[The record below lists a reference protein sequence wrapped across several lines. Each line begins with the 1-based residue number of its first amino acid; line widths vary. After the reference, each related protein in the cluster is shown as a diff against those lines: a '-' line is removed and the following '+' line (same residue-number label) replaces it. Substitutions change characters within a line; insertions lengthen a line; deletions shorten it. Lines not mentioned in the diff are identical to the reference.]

1 MYKKVPSQ
9 GVAGESMDVMEVL
22 DNMREK
28 AISDQALYMQ
38 ILRTLDQ
45 KSPYD
50 AFCALCRENG
60 YDIYPLDLAAA
71 GEEMYAAIKRSTNGG
86 GENSPMLEGEDD
98 LYRMFMDE
106 IKSYGKT

>member
-1 MYKKVPSQ
+1 
-9 GVAGESMDVMEVL
+9 MDVMEVL
-22 DNMREK
+22 DNMKEK
-28 AISDQALYMQ
+28 ALSDRVLYIR
-38 ILRTLDQ
+38 ILQTQ
-45 KSPYD
+45 EQQSPYD
-50 AFCALCRENG
+50 AFCAICRECG
-60 YDIYPLDLAAA
+60 YDIYPMDLAAA